1 MKRKGEAVETQGRFT
16 QGCIVEVTRWVKVPT
31 WAQQEL
37 KGAGV
42 EVKLTDFVTL
52 GRGDRG
58 LLIDTHEGSRS
69 HGADVLIQGQVVAIN
84 KNALKVVS

>member
-1 MKRKGEAVETQGRFT
+1 MEKQGRFT

-37 KGAGV
+37 EDDGV
-42 EVKLTDFVTL
+42 EVKLTGFVTL
-52 GRGDRG
+52 HLGDRG
-58 LLIDTHEGSRS
+58 LLIAGVGSRS
-69 HGADVLIQGQVVAIN
+69 HGADVLIQGQVVTIN